1 MSDVK
6 KSILDDEFMSK
17 INGGVLPVGWEDTVS
32 GSIVAFLKMSD
43 QELKEYGCVRSV
55 DSLVATLDDTFQRNE
70 RLTNEDMDKL
80 REFVRNKYPELAKKK
95 D

>member
-17 INGGVLPVGWEDTVS
+17 INGG
-32 GSIVAFLKMSD
+32 IVTFLKMSD

-70 RLTNEDMDKL
+70 ELTNEDMDKL
-80 REFVRNKYPELAKKK
+80 RKFVRTKYPELAKK
-95 D
+95 